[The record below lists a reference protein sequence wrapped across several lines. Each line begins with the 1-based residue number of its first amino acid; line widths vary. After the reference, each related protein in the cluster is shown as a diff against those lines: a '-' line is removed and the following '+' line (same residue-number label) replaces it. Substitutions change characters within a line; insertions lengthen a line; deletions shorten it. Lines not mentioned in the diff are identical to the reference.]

1 MVGDTPVMLA
11 ASKGHTDVVLT
22 LVERG
27 AHLNLVDIV
36 SILINM
42 LYFKPCITED
52 KYNTFILRRLPW
64 ETWPLSDSFKIL
76 LK

>member
-1 MVGDTPVMLA
+1 MFA
-11 ASKGHTDVVLT
+11 ASNGQTDVVLI

-27 AHLNLVDIV
+27 ANVILADAV

-42 LYFKPCITED
+42 LYFKPCVTED
-52 KYNTFILRRLPW
+52 KYNTFILRRLPS